1 MTLPF
6 SATQALLLRRQN
18 LVFVE
23 AKTDAS
29 LLPESCLQAFEINLA
44 KLGYAVSTRLRLA
57 LQHLTADALT
67 QTQKHA
73 WKVLLAKVGGN
84 QQLVPQFRRFPED
97 VPVDTHALW
106 RQRVLS
112 HFLQMPGQP
121 CLFCSN
127 SGSTHVLK
135 PCEHVVCEHCHDG
148 SNYSACPICGQQTE
162 SSAFFKLAEARQQPR
177 ENIVFKLLDLGQGV
191 DAAARELLH
200 SLCERKQAMSP
211 VDKEDFTAIV
221 QEYGMAV
228 LPWLPKVI
236 PVRENIALLFGNL
249 LKQCNPALVM
259 DAAKSYI
266 STATDV
272 LRLIAAYSGVDP
284 ALQGQTVYRQ
294 LAITEMRGVKKY
306 RLWFES
312 SHWLAWAKR
321 NTHMQVALLVKRF
334 KVAKLSRP
342 LRKALLGF
350 MESLRPDLLTED
362 MLRHRSYWVW
372 MGEFLHPHEY
382 KNRYPQ
388 VAAAFTII
396 RKKSAYG
403 TPAPVF
409 QTYYGKL
416 EASLRQGDAG
426 AMAGLLAQRPGELA
440 RRLDLLLRTAGS
452 DEAALAQVMSAFNK
466 VLPQF
471 ATPVL
476 LTLLA
481 HLPVRTQAFSNRTT
495 RIYWPK
501 GQVAKAV
508 FASDT
513 RANLDENTI
522 TQIVAALEA
531 ELLQRFAA
539 KPHYDQCIIDRALQD
554 IIVPFN
560 ERTASKSAISL
571 PRGSSIPIAPEK
583 TVRLFLHWCQPEN
596 NASRTDLDLS
606 VGFYDSDWQYQG
618 VCSYY
623 QLQLQNKNGQTIARS
638 SGDITSA
645 PYPDGASEF
654 VDFDRDAAMA
664 QGIRYAVVVLNN
676 YSGMAFEDLER
687 AYAGVMFRD
696 DVQGHHFD
704 PRTVELKFNLQGG
717 NGIFLP
723 MVIDL
728 QDARLH
734 WLDMYSTGM
743 FAMNNVDSS
752 NNAITTI
759 CPEMIA
765 YFASGT
771 RPSMYELALLH
782 AAARGKE
789 VLLRGQDLQHFVR
802 AQNETAAAF
811 LARLRSGSGQQIQAD
826 ELHLEH
832 SVFAALYEGN
842 LVLPEASTVFAIKP
856 GCLAGNLAASDL
868 LS

>member
-6 SATQALLLRRQN
+6 SATQALLLRRKH
-18 LVFVE
+18 LVYVE
-23 AKTDAS
+23 TSADAS
-29 LLPESCLQAFEINLA
+29 QLPESYLQAFEINLA

-57 LQHLTADALT
+57 LQGLSADALT
-67 QTQKHA
+67 QTQKHVWA
-73 WKVLLAKVGGN
+73 VLLGKVGGN
-84 QQLVPQFRRFPED
+84 QQLMPQFRRFPDD

-112 HFLQMPGQP
+112 HFLQLPGQP
-121 CLFCSN
+121 CLFCSGT
-127 SGSTHVLK
+127 GSTHVLE
-135 PCEHVVCEHCHDG
+135 PCEHVVCGHCYDG
-148 SNYSACPICGQQTE
+148 SNYSACPVCDQRTAP
-162 SSAFFKLAEARQQPR
+162 SAFFKTAQARQQPK
-177 ENIVFKLLDLGQGV
+177 ENIIFKLLDLGLDV
-191 DAAARELLH
+191 DAAAKELLH

-211 VDKEDFTAIV
+211 VDKDDFIAIV
-221 QEYGMAV
+221 REYGLAV
-228 LPWLPKVI
+228 LHWLPEVI
-236 PVRENIALLFGNL
+236 PVRENIALLFGSL
-249 LKQCNPALVM
+249 LKQCDPATVM
-259 DAAKSYI
+259 AAAKSYI

-272 LRLIAAYSGVDP
+272 LRLIAAYSGADP
-284 ALQGQTVYRQ
+284 ALQGQTVYQQ
-294 LAITEMRGVKKY
+294 LAIADMQGVKKY

-321 NTHMQVALLVKRF
+321 NTHMPVARLIKRF
-334 KVAKLSRP
+334 KVARLSRP
-342 LRKALLGF
+342 LRKTLLGF

-396 RKKSAYG
+396 RKKSADG
-403 TPAPVF
+403 TPAPAF

-416 EASLRQGDAG
+416 EASLRLGDAVV
-426 AMAGLLAQRPGELA
+426 MASLLAQRPGELA

-452 DEAALAQVMSAFNK
+452 NEAALAQVKSAFQK
-466 VLPQF
+466 ALPQF

-481 HLPVRTQAFSNRTT
+481 HLPVRTQAGKT

-508 FASDT
+508 FAPET
-513 RANLDENTI
+513 RAKLDASSI
-522 TQIVAALEA
+522 AYLVAALEA
-531 ELLQRFAA
+531 ELMQRFAA
-539 KPHYDQCIIDRALQD
+539 KPHHEQFIIDRALQD

-571 PRGSSIPIAPEK
+571 PRGSSIPVTPKK
-583 TVRLFLHWCQPEN
+583 TARLFLHWCQPES

-606 VGFYDSDWQYQG
+606 VGFYDTDWQYQG

-623 QLQLQNKNGQTIARS
+623 QLQLQGKNGQNIARS

-645 PYPDGASEF
+645 PFPDGASEF
-654 VDFDRDAAMA
+654 VDVDLDTAKA

-687 AYAGVMFRD
+687 AYAGIMFRD

-704 PRTVELKFNLQGG
+704 PRTVELRFNLQGG

-728 QDARLH
+728 QEARLH

-743 FAMNNVDSS
+743 FAMNNVVSS

-759 CPEMIA
+759 CPGMIA

-771 RPSMYELALLH
+771 RPSMYELCLLH
-782 AAARGKE
+782 AAARSKE
-789 VLLRGQDLQHFVR
+789 VLIRGKDRQRFTR
-802 AQNETAAAF
+802 AEDETNAAF
-811 LARLRSGSGQQIQAD
+811 LARLRHESGQQLAAD
-826 ELHLEH
+826 ELHFERNI
-832 SVFAALYEGN
+832 FAALYEADLN
-842 LVLPEASTVFAIKP
+842 LPEDSAIFALKP
-856 GCLAGNLAASDL
+856 AVTTGNLAASDL

>member
-6 SATQALLLRRQN
+6 SATQALLLRRKH

-23 AKTDAS
+23 AGTGAG
-29 LLPESCLQAFEINLA
+29 LLPESHLQAFEINLA
-44 KLGYAVSTRLRLA
+44 KLGYAISTRLRLA
-57 LQHLTADALT
+57 LQGQSANALT
-67 QTQKHA
+67 QTQKHV
-73 WKVLLAKVGGN
+73 WKVLLGKVGGN
-84 QQLVPQFRRFPED
+84 QQLMPQFRRFPED
-97 VPVDTHALW
+97 VPADTHALW

-112 HFLQMPGQP
+112 HFLQLADQP
-121 CLFCSN
+121 CLFCSRT
-127 SGSTHVLK
+127 GSTHVLA
-135 PCEHVVCEHCHDG
+135 PCEHVVCSHCYDG
-148 SNYSACPICGQQTE
+148 SNYSACPVCGQQTE
-162 SSAFFKLAEARQQPR
+162 SSAFFKPAQVRQQPK
-177 ENIVFKLLDLGQGV
+177 ENIIFKLLDLGQDV
-191 DAAARELLH
+191 DAVAKELLH
-200 SLCERKQAMSP
+200 NLCERKQAMSP
-211 VDKEDFTAIV
+211 VDKDDFIAIV

-228 LPWLPKVI
+228 IPWLPQVI

-249 LKQCNPALVM
+249 LKQCEPALVM

-266 STATDV
+266 GTATDV
-272 LRLIAAYSGVDP
+272 LRLIAAYSGADP

-294 LAITEMRGVKKY
+294 LAIAEMRGVKKY
-306 RLWFES
+306 RPWFES

-321 NTHMQVALLVKRF
+321 HTHTQVTRLVKRF

-342 LRKALLGF
+342 LRKSLLGF

-396 RKKSAYG
+396 RKKSADG
-403 TPAPVF
+403 TPAPAF

-416 EASLRQGDAG
+416 EASLRLGDAG

-440 RRLDLLLRTAGS
+440 RRLDLLLRTAGT
-452 DEAALAQVMSAFNK
+452 DETALAQVKSAFQK
-466 VLPQF
+466 ALPQF

-481 HLPVRTQAFSNRTT
+481 HLPVRTQAVKT

-508 FASDT
+508 FAPET
-513 RANLDENTI
+513 RANLDANTI
-522 TQIVAALEA
+522 VEIVAALE
-531 ELLQRFAA
+531 EQLMQRFAA
-539 KPHYDQCIIDRALQD
+539 KPLYDQFIIDRALQD

-571 PRGSSIPIAPEK
+571 PRGSSIAVTPEK
-583 TVRLFLHWCQPEN
+583 TARLFLHWCQPEN

-606 VGFYDSDWQYQG
+606 VGFYDTDWQYQG

-623 QLQLQNKNGQTIARS
+623 QLQLHSKNGQHIASS

-645 PYPDGASEF
+645 PFPDGASEF
-654 VDFDRDAAMA
+654 VDIDLEAAQL

-687 AYAGVMFRD
+687 AYAGIMFRD

-704 PRTVELKFNLQGG
+704 PRTVELRFNLQGG

-743 FAMNNVDSS
+743 FAMNNVASS

-759 CPEMIA
+759 CPELIA

-771 RPSMYELALLH
+771 RPSMYELCLLH
-782 AAARGKE
+782 AAARGQE
-789 VLLRGQDLQHFVR
+789 VLLRGKDLQRFMR
-802 AQNETAAAF
+802 AENETNAAF
-811 LARLRSGSGQQIQAD
+811 LARLRRDSGQHLPAD
-826 ELHLEH
+826 ALHFER
-832 SVFAALYEGN
+832 SIFAALYEGD
-842 LVLPEASTVFAIKP
+842 LPLPEGSAIFALKP
-856 GCLAGNLAASDL
+856 AAITGNLAASDL